1 MTLGV
6 LNFVIKKGELT
17 MVKQPNRDFYGI
29 KRLESKNAIIQ
40 KMATDFNLT
49 AIIVENQIYSTKKL

>member
-1 MTLGV
+1 
-6 LNFVIKKGELT
+6 
-17 MVKQPNRDFYGI
+17 MVKQPNRDSYGI

-49 AIIVENQIYSTKKL
+49 AIIVENQIYSTKKIIIIPKILL